1 MIIKKHVKEK
11 DRLKGISLGLEYS
24 YRAIQI
30 GKQFV
35 IYQMSNGK
43 IVERVPYSPINIINE
58 DNAMKRL
65 YEINNLEKAVDK
77 ETIRT
82 IDSEK

>member
-1 MIIKKHVKEK
+1 
-11 DRLKGISLGLEYS
+11 
-24 YRAIQI
+24 
-30 GKQFV
+30 
-35 IYQMSNGK
+35 MSNGK